1 MEQEKPTKPETDRT
15 FPEDDDTLYR
25 EMRREQYPQ
34 ICRRGIPPRQE
45 YCLPALQL

>member
-25 EMRREQYPQ
+25 EMTVHM
-34 ICRRGIPPRQE
+34 PRCYFPTSLGE
-45 YCLPALQL
+45 NSILTIEGE

>member
-25 EMRREQYPQ
+25 EMTVHM
-34 ICRRGIPPRQE
+34 PRCYFPTSLGE
-45 YCLPALQL
+45 NLSLIHI